1 MKINNQKLI
10 YILLTLSALFA
21 CAYSYIR
28 TSIDSPPF
36 PSLFTS
42 KLKAS
47 MNDTFK
53 SSKSFDL
60 DNDTSDRKLSKV
72 TRYEF
77 RDGSHLF
84 AVMVR
89 VRKRDDFKIETYGLL
104 TKGIDLLHIK
114 SPLFSNNVPYSMI
127 GSIKGVNSIQT
138 CIIPGTTSLEQV
150 NVQLFPLLSEAD
162 RIIGSNQSIFS
173 KILGMDDRSDYSCL
187 VLTFQPKSI
196 EGAKNE
202 WQSIIRAAQLSMSST
217 SSGL

>member
-1 MKINNQKLI
+1 MKTSNQKLI
-10 YILLTLSALFA
+10 YILLALSALFA
-21 CAYSYIR
+21 CAYSYSK
-28 TSIDSPPF
+28 TSINSPTF

-47 MNDTFK
+47 MNNRLI

-60 DNDTSDRKLSKV
+60 DKDTSDRKLSKV
-72 TRYEF
+72 TRYDF

-114 SPLFSNNVPYSMI
+114 SPLFNNKVPYSMM
-127 GSIKGVNSIQT
+127 GLIKGLNSIQT
-138 CIIPGTTSLEQV
+138 CIIPGTSTLDQV

-162 RIIGSNQSIFS
+162 RLTGSNQSISS
-173 KILGMDDRSDYSCL
+173 KILGIDDRSDYSCL

-196 EGAKNE
+196 EGAQNE
-202 WQSIIRAAQLSMSST
+202 WQSIIRAAQISMISPGSD
-217 SSGL
+217 L